1 MTKKRKSPVEI
12 AAAHANAMIV
22 AVESDD
28 GRNDGIEHPG
38 GYDVTIH
45 RFENTVAVRAKIRVG
60 RYFAKLPLQIYFAH
74 RGKNALFHSP
84 CARDYFPGADLVGCR
99 QIAREILR
107 TLKPGGS
114 NDFFCNDRRRSVT
127 GQLIERIAS
136 HPSGLPDKR
145 LVTAHDEIGKSWSG
159 EKRGVSRLCRYRPSL
174 SNRSNRWGQP
184 WQQQAY
190 HRSGPAQML
199 PTEYDPEVKI

>member
-1 MTKKRKSPVEI
+1 MTFSGLEVDARYTVAEQVATCPDGSRCRLSAGFFCFGDDREKRYVPRVWGDFSDLLAGKSGADEFWVKPGVAMTKKRKSPVEI

-60 RYFAKLPLQIYFAH
+60 RYFAKLHLQIYFAH

-99 QIAREILR
+99 QIAREVLR
-107 TLKPGGS
+107 ALKPGGR
-114 NDFFCNDRRRSVT
+114 NDLFCNDR
-127 GQLIERIAS
+127 
-136 HPSGLPDKR
+136 
-145 LVTAHDEIGKSWSG
+145 
-159 EKRGVSRLCRYRPSL
+159 
-174 SNRSNRWGQP
+174 
-184 WQQQAY
+184 
-190 HRSGPAQML
+190 
-199 PTEYDPEVKI
+199 